1 MHGESA
7 PRRPLRS
14 DPEARL
20 RRGSGTGWGLRS
32 PQLSRGGRARSG
44 HRTWELTAQPH
55 RTRGCGGPRHIRAWG
70 AGRGA
75 SARGKVKAARLHLG
89 AVAVTGDAGD
99 APALG
104 SVRSGDPRVLA
115 GGGRDADRATTPP
128 CPSRPRGGASVL
140 ASARVSSAAASA
152 GKAVGGAVW
161 GTFVPPTGIHRA
173 RRPRPACTEGSPA
186 DPCHGE
192 GRAVSSK
199 PRGERKDRACVCGG
213 TSGHRP
219 AACCRTDPDASS
231 RSPLFPLA
239 AHKCHPGLRNGKA
252 AACAPPAGTDRLRV
266 NAGPPFPAF
275 LSVRPSACGRPSH
288 KPPLDRTPGSLC
300 PLGQKPPCSARGL
313 SFGTEAGRLHG
324 VSILPV

>member
-161 GTFVPPTGIHRA
+161 GTFVPPHRYSQGAQAQAGPHGGKPRRPLSRGGPRSVLKAAGRAQGRGVCVGGDLRPPPSPVLPHRPGCEFAVTPFPSGRPQVPPRPQKWQSGGLCPA
-173 RRPRPACTEGSPA
+173 RR
-186 DPCHGE
+186 H
-192 GRAVSSK
+192 
-199 PRGERKDRACVCGG
+199 
-213 TSGHRP
+213 
-219 AACCRTDPDASS
+219 
-231 RSPLFPLA
+231 
-239 AHKCHPGLRNGKA
+239 
-252 AACAPPAGTDRLRV
+252 
-266 NAGPPFPAF
+266 
-275 LSVRPSACGRPSH
+275 
-288 KPPLDRTPGSLC
+288 
-300 PLGQKPPCSARGL
+300 
-313 SFGTEAGRLHG
+313 
-324 VSILPV
+324 

>member
-1 MHGESA
+1 M

-75 SARGKVKAARLHLG
+75 STRGKVKAARLHLG

-104 SVRSGDPRVLA
+104 SVRSGDPGVLA

-161 GTFVPPTGIHRA
+161 GTFVPPTGIHRT
-173 RRPRPACTEGSPA
+173 RRPRPARTEGSPA

-192 GRAVSSK
+192 GRAASSK
-199 PRGERKDRACVCGG
+199 PRGERKDGVWGGG

-219 AACCRTDPDASS
+219 APCCRTDPAASS

-300 PLGQKPPCSARGL
+300 PLGQKPPCSPRGL
-313 SFGTEAGRLHG
+313 SSGTEAGRLHR
-324 VSILPV
+324 VSILHV